1 MKMNGEIERDLSCYR
16 NGGEHLYDELTKL
29 DILIHLQVLRFRNLY
44 SPKVNNDEALPGLCI
59 KDEDVDRVI
68 GKKSKGQEEHSIRE
82 AMDQVESIRE
92 KVSMKVENSLKQEI
106 YLPFYQL
113 AHLFQL
119 TLFEMDIILVCLA
132 PELDIKYEKL
142 YAYLQDDVTK
152 KSPTVNLILDLLCIT
167 LEQRTNA
174 RTCFFNQSPLLKYNL
189 IQFNND
195 NNSQSKPLIS
205 RCLKLD
211 DRIVNF
217 LLEQNVIDS
226 ALSPAANIIHPEK
239 DWSAVLMNDDLV
251 ERLDRLAAEFLKKKE
266 KDSIIFYLTGPYGAG
281 KKLTA
286 EAFCHQIKVPVIIID
301 TNELLTGHFQLDIE
315 EIIKRLFRETLL
327 QPAAIYLE
335 HFDRLVTDNSREIHL
350 QNLVVR
356 AVEEFSFIT
365 FLSGEKSWN
374 PPALLKKHPFIQVE
388 FSIPSFQLRK
398 QLWKISLNGSGL
410 ISRRLDIDEISNNF
424 QFTGGQI
431 RDAAAEAQY
440 IAMMRGSFNRD
451 GITMADLYRGCRAQA
466 NQNLSKMARK
476 ITPHY
481 TWTDI
486 VLPPDKQQQLKEMC
500 NYVKYRFVV
509 YNEWGF
515 DRKISLGKGLNVLFS
530 GPSGTGKTMAAEIL
544 SNELGLDFYKIDLS
558 CVVSKYIGE
567 TEKNLAGI
575 FKEAETAN
583 AVLFFDEADAL
594 FGKRSE
600 VKDSHDR
607 YANIEINY
615 LLQKME
621 EHEGIVI
628 MATNFRKNIDE
639 AFTRRIHFS
648 LDFPFPDEE
657 YRLNIWQKMFPA
669 ETPKSPGIDYEFLAK
684 RLEIPGG
691 SIKNIVLNSAFLAAD
706 NSRKVNMA
714 HIIRATKR
722 EYQKMGK
729 LCSQSDFGK
738 YYHLIVQEPGGVNE

>member
-1 MKMNGEIERDLSCYR
+1 MKMYGEKNRDPGCYKNGW
-16 NGGEHLYDELTKL
+16 EHLYDELTKL
-29 DILIHLQVLRFRNLY
+29 DILIHLQVLQFRNLY
-44 SPKVNNDEALPGLCI
+44 SSKVNNDEALPGLCI
-59 KDEDVDRVI
+59 KDEDVDQVMR
-68 GKKSKGQEEHSIRE
+68 KKTKDREEHRIRE
-82 AMDQVESIRE
+82 AMNQVKSLQEKISIN
-92 KVSMKVENSLKQEI
+92 VENSLKQEI
-106 YLPFYQL
+106 YLPFYHL

-167 LEQRTNA
+167 PEQKTNA

-189 IQFNND
+189 IQFIND

-205 RCLKLD
+205 RSLKLD

-226 ALSPAANIIHPEK
+226 ALSTAANIIHPQR
-239 DWSAVLMNDDLV
+239 DWSAVLMDDDLV
-251 ERLDRLAAEFLKKKE
+251 ERLGWLAEEFLKKQEKE
-266 KDSIIFYLTGPYGAG
+266 SIIFYLKGPYGAG

-286 EAFCHQIKVPVIIID
+286 EAFCCQIKVPLIIVD
-301 TNELLTGHFQLDIE
+301 TNDLLTNNFQMDIE
-315 EIIKRLFRETLL
+315 EIVNRLFREALL

-374 PPALLKKHPFIQVE
+374 PPAQVKKHPFIKVE
-388 FSIPSFQLRK
+388 FSVPSFQLRK
-398 QLWKISLNGSGL
+398 QLWKNSLNGSGL
-410 ISRRLDIDEISNNF
+410 LSRELDIDEISNNF
-424 QFTGGQI
+424 QFSGGQI

-440 IAMMRGSFNRD
+440 IAMMRSSLNQD
-451 GITMADLYRGCRAQA
+451 GITMVDLYRGCRAQT
-466 NQNLSKMARK
+466 NQNLSKMAQK

-481 TWTDI
+481 TWPDI
-486 VLPPDKQQQLKEMC
+486 VLPPDKLQQLKEMC
-500 NYVKYRFVV
+500 NYVKYRHVV

-544 SNELGLDFYKIDLS
+544 ANELNLDFYKIDLS

-628 MATNFRKNIDE
+628 LATNFRKNIDE
-639 AFTRRIHFS
+639 AFTRRMHFS
-648 LDFPFPDEE
+648 LEFPFPDEE

-669 ETPKSPGIDYEFLAK
+669 ETPKSPDIDYEFLAK
-684 RLEIPGG
+684 GLEISGG
-691 SIKNIVLNSAFLAAD
+691 SIKNIALNSAFLAAD
-706 NSRKVNMA
+706 NSRKVDMA

-729 LCSQSDFGK
+729 LCNRSEFGK
-738 YYHLIVQEPGGVNE
+738 YYHLVVREPGGANE